1 MFQLVMLLKNNS
13 VILLFM
19 YKQPRN
25 VFKILDHKPVY
36 LFLQWDCNFGCAIQ
50 AGRVGNG
57 QNNVISLLNTNLIS
71 LFITQG
77 VNKI

>member
-1 MFQLVMLLKNNS
+1 
-13 VILLFM
+13 M

-50 AGRVGNG
+50 AGRVGQSG
-57 QNNVISLLNTNLIS
+57 QWAKQCYFSAEHKSDQFIHYTGCQQNL
-71 LFITQG
+71 
-77 VNKI
+77 K